1 MNMDVSAVK
10 TPLDVSV
17 AVYGAQVSVAQSA
30 PVVVPPKED
39 NKASAVVQLVTSA
52 TTDKANIQTDELAKL
67 HRVTAAMNQFV
78 DALDT
83 DTHIQFKLHQKT
95 NELMVQI
102 VDQKTDK
109 VIREYPTKEFL
120 DTIAA
125 IRTYVGLMLDKKI

>member
-1 MNMDVSAVK
+1 MDVSAVR

-17 AVYGAQVSVAQSA
+17 AQVSVAQSV

-39 NKASAVVQLVTSA
+39 NKASAVVELVTSA
-52 TTDKANIQTDELAKL
+52 TNDKSNKQTDELAKL

>member
-1 MNMDVSAVK
+1 MDTSAVRASV
-10 TPLDVSV
+10 DV
-17 AVYGAQVSVAQSA
+17 AVYATQVNVAAQSVTMVL
-30 PVVVPPKED
+30 PVKTD
-39 NKASAVVQLVTSA
+39 NKVAVAIQPVTASIS
-52 TTDKANIQTDELAKL
+52 DKANKQSAELANL

-95 NELMVQI
+95 NELMVQV

>member
-1 MNMDVSAVK
+1 MDTSAVRASV
-10 TPLDVSV
+10 DV
-17 AVYGAQVSVAQSA
+17 AVYATQVNVAAQSVTMVL
-30 PVVVPPKED
+30 PVKTE
-39 NKASAVVQLVTSA
+39 NKVAVAIQPVTASIS
-52 TTDKANIQTDELAKL
+52 DKANKQSAELANL

-95 NELMVQI
+95 NELMVQV